1 MWNPPI
7 RKEVIVNRNDKVLVK
22 RNGAIAVMVCLLASL
37 CAVCLLG
44 AQPAW
49 ALKAGSVNDV
59 QVGQTFK
66 VNGSLYKVTEAKA
79 GDLPEV
85 KLVKYGST
93 NRKPVVNVV
102 KYKGQKFEVDLIG
115 KGAFNTVKGR
125 KIVAVTIGGH
135 VDRICSK
142 AFYGCS
148 KLKIINMRKSDV
160 IDIDRES
167 GKYSIDKVNIGSKA
181 FAKAGK
187 ARVIVRCGKNCVTYR
202 KLFKKALV
210 KRGLRKDAVI
220 VK

>member
-1 MWNPPI
+1 MWNSF
-7 RKEVIVNRNDKVLVK
+7 RGKGVVVNGNDNVLVK
-22 RNGAIAVMVCLLASL
+22 RNAAIAVMVCLLASL
-37 CAVCLLG
+37 CVACLLG
-44 AQPAW
+44 VQPAW
-49 ALKAGSVNDV
+49 ALRAGSVSDV
-59 QVGQTFK
+59 HVGQTFK

-115 KGAFNTVKGR
+115 KGAFNTARGR

-160 IDIDRES
+160 IDIDRKS
-167 GKYSIDKVNIGSKA
+167 GKYSINQVNIGSQA
-181 FAKAGK
+181 FAKAGQ
-187 ARVIVRCGKNCVTYR
+187 AGVVVRCGKNCITYR